1 METKIEIEFFVAF
14 IVRMASLNKTFF
26 TKKIPYS
33 FYGDIGNV
41 LPEMN
46 CEYEEHSTEAK
57 LVILEKRSEHPK
69 ITVWVEPKDTKVI
82 DFGIGYSLLIH
93 NTDDDDGNIDVKVR
107 TTMEYDINKRRNY
120 FECQIEEYKDG
131 IKEYELLVMLTD
143 KKNKNEKIYFYKCG
157 IKILKYSINVSKC
170 YINILNYL
178 EKDEWSNIHKQQDL
192 CVLFLQ
198 KIDDY
203 LNDVVEVL
211 QMPEVVYK
219 DTVDDLMKYQKLMED
234 FIKEYECQRD
244 DGESDS
250 SDSDSDDDDYYPTKK
265 KK

>member
-14 IVRMASLNKTFF
+14 IVRMASLEKTFS

-33 FYGDIGNV
+33 FCGDIGNV
-41 LPEMN
+41 LPEIN

-82 DFGIGYSLLIH
+82 DFGIGYSLRIH
-93 NTDDDDGNIDVKVR
+93 NTDDDNGSIVVKVK
-107 TTMEYDINKRRNY
+107 TTMEYDIKKKRNY
-120 FECQIEEYKDG
+120 FECQIKEYKGG
-131 IKEYELLVMLTD
+131 IKEYELQIMLAD
-143 KKNKNEKIYFYKCG
+143 KKYKDCSIKHYGCG

-219 DTVDDLMKYQKLMED
+219 DTVDDLMKHQKFMVD

-250 SDSDSDDDDYYPTKK
+250 SDSDDDDYYPTKK